1 MTNNFKKLILV
12 LIFAFLSNTA
22 SAKPNILVSITPIG
36 SLTAILVQDKA
47 NVIVINDS
55 AGCPH
60 EHSIK
65 PSDKLLIEKADMVIY
80 VDENFD
86 NLTSSIMKNYQGK
99 KVRISDFTSINFKG
113 TDEITNWHFW
123 LDLENVKA
131 LEQNLAAIIVQH
143 FPEIKEDVEQNLSE
157 ALSGI
162 QKLEKLKQSKLT
174 NLAPMVLL
182 SDSLEHFFKSLKVD
196 YTKHFHTHNNSLKN
210 IKKLNS
216 IFESNSAKCLV
227 LDAEQNSE
235 SYEKYGKLI
244 IQLDSE
250 NWSIPDE
257 ASSDVTNAG
266 LRALF
271 VNKYMEMI
279 DKLSSCK

>member
-12 LIFAFLSNTA
+12 LVFAFVANTA

-36 SLTAILVQDKA
+36 SLTAMLVQDKA
-47 NVIVINDS
+47 NVIVINGS

-99 KVRISDFTSINFKG
+99 KVKISDFTSINFKG
-113 TDEITNWHFW
+113 TEGIINWHFW
-123 LDLENVKA
+123 LDLENVKT
-131 LEQNLAAIIVQH
+131 LEQNLAVVIAQH

-157 ALSGI
+157 VLKDI
-162 QKLEKLKQSKLT
+162 QKLEKLKQNKLT

-182 SDSLEHFFKSLKVD
+182 NDSLEHFFKSLKVD
-196 YTKHFHTHNNSLKN
+196 YTKNFHTHNNSLKN

-216 IFESNSAKCLV
+216 IFESNSVKCLV
-227 LDAEQNSE
+227 LDTEQNPE

-250 NWSIPDE
+250 NWGILDE
-257 ASSDVTNAG
+257 SSGVTNRS

-271 VNKYMEMI
+271 VDKYTEMI
-279 DKLSSCK
+279 DKLSGCK